1 MTERAIHAILFRVSL
16 TAVQSLRPRLLAAAL
31 DVLHEHG
38 LDGVTMRAVA
48 DRAGVTAP
56 ALYWHF
62 ADKEAL
68 VREVGREVA
77 RLFKDGMLEA
87 TAVPGSE
94 ARLRRTLE
102 VFRTFAVAHPTYFHM
117 LFVLPPTAPRGA
129 REMRDGAAPPT
140 VFQLLID
147 RVAECMREGSL
158 AKGNTESVAMTLAAL
173 AQGLVVLHRRG
184 RFASDAAFAE
194 FFELSI
200 ARLITGLR

>member
-1 MTERAIHAILFRVSL
+1 VNL
-16 TAVQSLRPRLLAAAL
+16 TVVQSLRPRLLACAL
-31 DVLHEHG
+31 EVLQEHG

-77 RLFKDGMLEA
+77 RLFKDRMLEA
-87 TAVPGSE
+87 IAVPGPE

-102 VFRTFAVAHPTYFHM
+102 VFRSFAIAHPSYFHM
-117 LFVLPPTAPRGA
+117 LFVRPPTTARGA
-129 REMRDGAAPPT
+129 REVRDGGARPT
-140 VFQLLID
+140 IFQLLTD

-158 AKGNTESVAMTLAAL
+158 ADGDAESVAMTLAAL

-184 RFASDAAFAE
+184 RFTPDTAFAE
-194 FFELSI
+194 FFDLSI
-200 ARLITGLR
+200 DRMIGGLR

>member
-1 MTERAIHAILFRVSL
+1 VNL
-16 TAVQSLRPRLLAAAL
+16 TAVQSLRHRLLASAL
-31 DVLHEHG
+31 EVLDEQG
-38 LDGVTMRAVA
+38 LDGVSMRAVA

-77 RLFKDGMLEA
+77 RLFKDRMLEA
-87 TAVPGSE
+87 IAVPNPE

-102 VFRTFAVAHPTYFHM
+102 VFRAFAIEHPAYFHM
-117 LFVLPPTAPRGA
+117 LFVRPPATARGA
-129 REMRDGAAPPT
+129 REMRDGGVRST
-140 VFQLLID
+140 IFQLLID
-147 RVAECMREGSL
+147 RVAECMRDGSL
-158 AKGNTESVAMTLAAL
+158 ADGDAESVAMTLVAL

-194 FFELSI
+194 FFDLSVERMI
-200 ARLITGLR
+200 RGLR